1 VRVTPIDHERLSRN
15 LAEVID
21 DLYRAHAPPR
31 EHERMITLVQVQIKR
46 AIDLTMRAARQGQTK
61 DDAT

>member
-1 VRVTPIDHERLSRN
+1 VTPIDNERLSRN

-31 EHERMITLVQVQIKR
+31 DHERMITLVQVQIRR
-46 AIDLTMRAARQGQTK
+46 AIRLATRAARQGATE
-61 DDAT
+61 DDAA